1 MGKDQKIRTML
12 IVFNVIF
19 WIIGAL
25 FLCAGLTMRFEYYRM
40 IRAYPISEEM
50 YIPVFC
56 LMALGAYLMIITF
69 CGCCGAASS
78 NKCMLT
84 TFAVLNGFMLLV
96 QIVTAILMLVYGG
109 QIKIWIGD
117 IFERQL
123 RQRTSLE
130 RFDERYKS
138 FLIFWQ
144 EHLTCCGL
152 NSKDDWRDPLGSEAR
167 ATCLCIFDDT
177 TVRDRECLPHDDNG
191 NTVYVYKP
199 CVDEFSAWV
208 GEYMW
213 IIGGIL
219 LAICFLEIVAIIGA
233 CMLLRR
239 WRDEEGYVM

>member
-1 MGKDQKIRTML
+1 MADKSKLRTLL

-25 FLCAGLTMRFEYYRM
+25 FLCAGLTFRFEYYRM
-40 IRAYPISEEM
+40 IRGYPISDEM

-84 TFAVLNGFMLLV
+84 TFAVINGFMVLI
-96 QIVTAILMLVYGG
+96 QIVTGILMLVYAG
-109 QIKIWIGD
+109 QINIWIKW

-152 NSKDDWRDPLGSEAR
+152 NSKDDWKDPLGSEAR
-167 ATCLCIFDDT
+167 ATCLCIFTDT
-177 TVRDRECLPHDDNG
+177 AVRDRECLPHDDNG

-199 CVDEFSAWV
+199 CVDEFSAFV
-208 GEYMW
+208 GQYMY

-219 LAICFLEIVAIIGA
+219 VVICLLELAAIVGA
-233 CMLLRR
+233 CYLLRR
-239 WRDEEGYVM
+239 WREEEGYVM